1 MRLLSLKLFLLFIFL
16 LFPPIT
22 SADQKLDIKNLKI
35 HKEPK
40 KVIDIVFRNQ
50 EDLTVSLEDFKDKL
64 VVAGY
69 HGLKL
74 YKIEKDYSLTLLD
87 SFEAEFEATPFVYNE
102 RIYIASRNGYL
113 YCFGN

>member
-1 MRLLSLKLFLLFIFL
+1 M
-16 LFPPIT
+16 
-22 SADQKLDIKNLKI
+22 
-35 HKEPK
+35 
-40 KVIDIVFRNQ
+40 
-50 EDLTVSLEDFKDKL
+50 
-64 VVAGY
+64 AGY